1 MILCVAANP
10 SIDRLFAVDRLVPGA
25 IHRPADFV
33 QVAGGKGL
41 NVARAAA
48 ALGGNVHAAAL
59 LGGHAGRWVAEQLEA
74 EGITLHAAWAEGET
88 RSSLSV
94 EGAIEGLTE
103 FYEHGQPVSE
113 GEWSAFAELV
123 AAQAPMAAW
132 MTLSGSLPPGA
143 PADGYLPLM
152 RLAPVALDS
161 REAGVEARPQ
171 VVKLNAAEAAEL
183 TRLDTGSPALAAA
196 AAGRMHEATAGT
208 AIVTLGRDGAVLAGP
223 DGRVVHGSVAAEGR
237 YPVGSGDAFLAGL
250 VVALDAGAGW
260 EDALRAALGAGAA
273 NAELP
278 GAGVLERGRAEE
290 LTEEAAVHNVEGS
303 DPERV

>member
-48 ALGGNVHAAAL
+48 ALGGDVHAAAL

-74 EGITLHAAWAEGET
+74 EGITAARRLGGGRDALVAVGG
-88 RSSLSV
+88 RARL
-94 EGAIEGLTE
+94 EGLTE
-103 FYEHGQPVSE
+103 FYEHGAPVSG

-183 TRLDTGSPALAAA
+183 TRLDTGSTG
-196 AAGRMHEATAGT
+196 AGRGRRRPLCTRPTAGA

-278 GAGVLERGRAEE
+278 GAGVLERGRAE
-290 LTEEAAVHNVEGS
+290 AAGGAGGRS
-303 DPERV
+303 RVDRTV